1 MKPTF
6 KLLRY
11 FSLTSLSVF
20 LAAIVALGYFY
31 RQQSLNDLVA
41 LGERQNVAIT
51 RAFSNSLW
59 SQLKTFLEVSE
70 QLNEEELR
78 KYYNIFQLE
87 QALKAQTKGLSIEKI
102 KVFNKKGTVIFST
115 DVNQIGRESKDS
127 GGFKQAIS
135 GQVVTKLS
143 GRDGYKSTN
152 NKIEKRQLLASY
164 IPITDESLGG
174 EIEGVFELYSDV
186 TPLVNKIHKTQN
198 NIIIAVTSILGGL
211 YLVLFVIVKRAD
223 KLITEQYKAIQESET
238 KYKQQAQTL
247 QQTLEELNATQ
258 SQLIQQE
265 KMAALGQVVAGVAHE
280 INTPLG
286 AIQASAGN
294 ITQALQE
301 TLEQLPQLCQQFD
314 REQQDYF
321 FKLLNCSLKTQPP
334 ITASEKRPIK
344 KALTGQLQ
352 EHQIEN
358 ARQIADT
365 LIDLGIYENLE
376 SWLLLLRNSDR
387 DRILQLVYNITRL
400 PNNNRTIVTAVER
413 ASKVVF
419 ALKNY
424 ARYDR
429 SGEKQLA
436 EVSQGIETVLTL
448 YQNLLKR
455 DIEIIRNYDA
465 SLPAIECYP
474 DELVQVWTNLIH
486 NAIQAM
492 KEKGTLKIITARQDN
507 WVVVEVIDSGSGI
520 PQEVQVKIFE
530 PFFTTKVA
538 GEGSGLG
545 LHITQK
551 IINKHQ
557 GKIDFQ
563 SQPGNTKFSVWLPID
578 LDKNKLTGK
587 L

>member
-1 MKPTF
+1 MRPTF

-31 RQQSLNDLVA
+31 RQQSLNDLIS
-41 LGERQNVAIT
+41 LGERQNVALT

-78 KYYNIFQLE
+78 KYHHVFQLE
-87 QALKAQTKGLSIEKI
+87 QTLKAQTEGLSVEKI

-115 DVNQIGRESKDS
+115 DVKQIGKESKGS
-127 GGFKQAIS
+127 GGFKEAIS

-143 GRDGYKSTN
+143 GRDGYKTAT
-152 NKIEKRQLLASY
+152 NKIKTRQLLASY
-164 IPITDESLGG
+164 IPITDASLGG

-186 TPLVNKIHKTQN
+186 TPLVNRIHKKQN
-198 NIIIAVTSILGGL
+198 NIIIGVTSILGGL
-211 YLVLFVIVKRAD
+211 YLVLFVIVRRAD
-223 KLITEQYKAIQESET
+223 KLITDQYLAIQESET
-238 KYKQQAQTL
+238 KYKEQAQTI
-247 QQTLEELNATQ
+247 QETLEELNATQ
-258 SQLIQQE
+258 AQLIQQE
-265 KMAALGQVVAGVAHE
+265 KMVALGQVVAGVAHE

-286 AIQASAGN
+286 AIQASASN

-314 REQQDYF
+314 REQQDNF
-321 FKLLNCSLKTQPP
+321 FNLLARSLKTQPP
-334 ITASEKRPIK
+334 ITASEKRPLK
-344 KALTGQLQ
+344 RSLTNQLQ
-352 EHQIEN
+352 EYQIEN
-358 ARQIADT
+358 ARQIADL

-376 SWLLLLRNSDR
+376 FLLPVLRNSAR
-387 DRILQLVYNITRL
+387 DRILKLVYNITRL
-400 PNNNRTIVTAVER
+400 PNNNRTILTAVER

-424 ARYDR
+424 ARYDS

-436 EVSQGIETVLTL
+436 QVSQGIETVLTL
-448 YQNLLKR
+448 YHNLLKR
-455 DIEIIRNYDA
+455 DIEIIRDYDPA
-465 SLPAIECYP
+465 LPAIECYP

-492 KEKGTLKIITARQDN
+492 KDKGTLAIATNRQDN
-507 WVVVEVIDSGSGI
+507 WIIVDVIDSGSGI
-520 PQEVQVKIFE
+520 PQEVQAKIFE
-530 PFFTTKVA
+530 PFFTTKIV

-551 IINKHQ
+551 IIDKHQ
-557 GKIDFQ
+557 GKIEFK
-563 SQPGNTKFSVWLPID
+563 SQPGNTKFRVWLPIS
-578 LDKNKLTGK
+578 L
-587 L
+587 